1 MEAPSS
7 DTRSTRSLVVSF
19 ERSPWQKIPCF
30 SGFARAGEAGWPVGD
45 VGGVVGDPGCLGL
58 DASLT
63 DGGSAG
69 AGGPAAVVARAMAGN
84 YDQMGSIYCRAA
96 VCRALPYEWF
106 AYRVVIL

>member
-1 MEAPSS
+1 MERNLPPNWWSRAAADAEFLLNRFPPI
-7 DTRSTRSLVVSF
+7 STDAA
-19 ERSPWQKIPCF
+19 IPID
-30 SGFARAGEAGWPVGD
+30 GD
-45 VGGVVGDPGCLGL
+45 RYRPIELFTDG
-58 DASLT
+58 LT